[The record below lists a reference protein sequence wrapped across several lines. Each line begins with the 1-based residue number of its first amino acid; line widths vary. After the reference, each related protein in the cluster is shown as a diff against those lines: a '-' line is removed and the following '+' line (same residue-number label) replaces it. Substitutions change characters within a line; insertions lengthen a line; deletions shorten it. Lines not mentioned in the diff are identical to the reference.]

1 MKPVKARYDNGGE
14 IMYSDEEDGGKTHR
28 AKSRAALRK
37 KINDLQRERKSDYSV
52 VSGQSSY
59 GKANPKD
66 RGVQVGGKAMAS
78 TDEKS
83 GLAGDIDA
91 FYDKKIAKF
100 TKELEKYREPK
111 EKKVKRFDRKDT
123 MDLVRGMVPLA
134 AQTKDSNIRRV

>member
-1 MKPVKARYDNGGE
+1 
-14 IMYSDEEDGGKTHR
+14 MYSDEEDGGKTHR

>member
-1 MKPVKARYDNGGE
+1 MKAVKAKYDNGGE

-78 TDEKS
+78 TDKKS
-83 GLAGDIDA
+83 GLASDIDA
-91 FYDKKIAKF
+91 FYDEKIAKF

-111 EKKVKRFDRKDT
+111 EQKVK
-123 MDLVRGMVPLA
+123 DLPPLA
-134 AQTKDSNIRRV
+134 FQAKDSNIRRV

>member
-1 MKPVKARYDNGGE
+1 MKAVKAKYDNGGE

>member
-1 MKPVKARYDNGGE
+1 MKAVKAKYDNGGE

-83 GLAGDIDA
+83 GLAGNIDA